1 MGRGTPSDRQAAWG
15 PGRHEIE
22 ADESAARV
30 GHECFDQLQRIEHE
44 MRRAIAS
51 GMGKLVHQLALRAVR
66 QSFTGQGRTQQGATA
81 HTSDKDEACA
91 LAGIAAAG
99 LVGDTG

>member
-1 MGRGTPSDRQAAWG
+1 MTSKQVNARGGNENAQLL
-15 PGRHEIE
+15 
-22 ADESAARV
+22 DE
-30 GHECFDQLQRIEHE
+30 LQRIEQE

-51 GMGKLVHQLALRAVR
+51 GMGKLVPKLALRAVR
-66 QSFTGQGRTQQGATA
+66 QSFKGQGRTQQVATA

>member
-1 MGRGTPSDRQAAWG
+1 MKSKQMKARRGDQD
-15 PGRHEIE
+15 HEF
-22 ADESAARV
+22 
-30 GHECFDQLQRIEHE
+30 FDQLQRIEQE

-51 GMGKLVHQLALRAVR
+51 GMGKLVPKLALRAVR
-66 QSFTGQGRTQQGATA
+66 QSFKGQGRTQQVATA